1 MTSEPSENITNYGT
15 RLRRA
20 ADKCAFADWS
30 AEKMIKSLII
40 SNIQDEDLR
49 LKFLQKERTLD
60 QILDISRKKEDAVAR
75 SKAIDN
81 KQRSPAVR
89 KIGTGRNFNGPRK
102 FEHKVEMKCNKCG
115 HEKHFPSTECPAA
128 SRTCNYCKK
137 KGHYASVCFK
147 KQNIKVLDDFEG
159 KSVIPNDD
167 TNTDTDECNVS
178 MIDVLSLRSKPSLM
192 RIQTDGQQVVWQPDT
207 GTQRNVWDEVQFRMF
222 QQQCKK
228 AIPLQTTDIKLFA
241 YGSKV
246 PLSVVGCFDAV
257 LKAGDCETRAEIYV
271 TKESSTHPLLSELSA
286 KLLGLIKYNESFL
299 VKHYNYRKQVNRV
312 RKC

>member
-1 MTSEPSENITNYGT
+1 M
-15 RLRRA
+15 
-20 ADKCAFADWS
+20 
-30 AEKMIKSLII
+30 
-40 SNIQDEDLR
+40 
-49 LKFLQKERTLD
+49 
-60 QILDISRKKEDAVAR
+60 
-75 SKAIDN
+75 
-81 KQRSPAVR
+81 
-89 KIGTGRNFNGPRK
+89 
-102 FEHKVEMKCNKCG
+102 
-115 HEKHFPSTECPAA
+115 
-128 SRTCNYCKK
+128 
-137 KGHYASVCFK
+137 
-147 KQNIKVLDDFEG
+147 
-159 KSVIPNDD
+159 IPNND
-167 TNTDTDECNVS
+167 TDTDTNECDVS

-207 GTQRNVWDEVQFRMF
+207 GTQRNVWDEVQFFTF

-241 YGSKV
+241 YGGKV